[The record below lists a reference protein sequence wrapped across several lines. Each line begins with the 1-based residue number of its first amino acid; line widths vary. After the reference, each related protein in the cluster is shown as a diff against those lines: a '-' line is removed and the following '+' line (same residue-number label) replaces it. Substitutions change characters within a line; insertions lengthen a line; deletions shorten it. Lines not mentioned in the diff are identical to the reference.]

1 LHHDHR
7 VHEEGVKALK
17 LQGGHF
23 QDSINFARI
32 QQKKNTRE
40 EVSNSTNTEKLTPKQ
55 NRTTSS

>member
-1 LHHDHR
+1 
-7 VHEEGVKALK
+7 VKALK

-23 QDSINFARI
+23 QDSINFTRI